1 MHNKLFFVIYILLF
15 LNSSFS
21 EETEEVETY
30 MPNPDS
36 VSLLLTTQCDSR
48 LKENDQNINFILNF
62 SQGHPLFYFE
72 LSPFEKK
79 IYITLVN
86 TRLGGFMQE
95 EPEKI
100 VNKGPL
106 KKVAFIEELK
116 NKNQD
121 VVGLTPE
128 FYYVTT
134 MIMECDPLIVNP
146 ANVIIKEKNET
157 ITISLPWPSNILK
170 RKELYS
176 PPKSKNNR
184 KVFLTLAGIGA
195 AGLAGGGILLW
206 NLLSNDNEKAEDLQP
221 VLPTHP

>member
-1 MHNKLFFVIYILLF
+1 MDNKSVMLF
-15 LNSSFS
+15 LAFVFIALSSANEADNF
-21 EETEEVETY
+21 

-36 VSLLLTTQCDSR
+36 VSLLLTTQVDAR
-48 LKENDQNINFILNF
+48 LKSNDQNINFILNF

-72 LSPFEKK
+72 LSQLEKK
-79 IYITLVN
+79 IYVTLVN

-95 EPEKI
+95 DAIKVI
-100 VNKGPL
+100 NKGPL
-106 KKVAFIEELK
+106 KKVSFFEELK

-121 VVGLTPE
+121 VVGLNPE

-134 MIMECDPLIVNP
+134 MIMDCDPLITDP
-146 ANVIIKEKNET
+146 ANVIIKDKNET

-176 PPKSKNNR
+176 SPQTKDNR
-184 KVFLTLAGIGA
+184 KVIITLAGIGA

-206 NLLSNDNEKAEDLQP
+206 NFLANNNDDGEVLQP
-221 VLPTHP
+221 ELPQHP